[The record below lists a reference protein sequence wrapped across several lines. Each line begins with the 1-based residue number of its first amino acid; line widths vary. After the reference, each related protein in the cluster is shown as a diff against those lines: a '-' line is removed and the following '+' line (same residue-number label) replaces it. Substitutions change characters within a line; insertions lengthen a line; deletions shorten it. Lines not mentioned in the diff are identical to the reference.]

1 MDFSDK
7 DAFEA
12 ALELNGSDLSG
23 HSLIVEAAK
32 PKDDNR
38 DGGGWSGGR
47 GSGGRFGGRDSGGRF
62 GGRRGGGGGRFG
74 GGRGGRGGG
83 GRGGRGGTPLKSTG
97 LTTNN
102 IIILNLARILNL
114 NYFLPF
120 AILFYL

>member
-12 ALELNGSDLSG
+12 ALDLNGSDLSG

-114 NYFLPF
+114 NYFLHF